1 MQGES
6 VVSSSAVSALAPDER
21 LLLIRSAGA
30 VEAARL
36 MADRHCEDV
45 RILDVRGI
53 SQLCDYLIIGSGTSD
68 RQMRA
73 LAEELDELGAGHGQ
87 ALFRQSADPGHTWVV
102 LDFVD
107 VVVHL
112 FEPGQRA
119 YYDLD
124 GLWSDAET
132 VSWERERG
140 KEARAR
146 A

>member
-1 MQGES
+1 
-6 VVSSSAVSALAPDER
+6 
-21 LLLIRSAGA
+21 
-30 VEAARL
+30 

>member
-1 MQGES
+1 MPTATAGEK
-6 VVSSSAVSALAPDER
+6 LQ
-21 LLLIRSAGA
+21 IRRFA

-53 SQLCDYLIIGSGTSD
+53 SQVCDYLIIGSGTSD

-73 LAEELDELGAGHGQ
+73 LGAELEDLGAGCGQ
-87 ALFRQSADPGHTWVV
+87 KLFRQSADGGSTWVV

-107 VVVHL
+107 VVAHI

-132 VSWERERG
+132 VSWEREPGR
-140 KEARAR
+140 EARAR
-146 A
+146 V